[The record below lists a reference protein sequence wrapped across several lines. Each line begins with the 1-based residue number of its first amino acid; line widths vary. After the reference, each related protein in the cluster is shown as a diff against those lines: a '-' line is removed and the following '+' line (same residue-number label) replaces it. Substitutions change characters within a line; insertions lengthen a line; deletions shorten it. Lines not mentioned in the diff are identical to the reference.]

1 MGKKLLFCLLL
12 LAGVGWVTADSLF
25 GFTLPVGATAA
36 VPDCVGQC
44 EDALRLPDWVAPQT
58 EYRYDA
64 AHPAGTVIGQSPAAG
79 SPWKINDRRPCDLLL
94 TVSLGPERREV
105 PAVAG
110 RDGREAAA
118 LLRQAGFAVSEET
131 LPGGSAGTAARTEP
145 PAGSLLEPGAAVTL
159 YVCAGESAGTVAVP
173 ELTGLSRG
181 NALLQIFLH
190 GLSAGEVVEEASDA
204 PEGTVIRHSP
214 AAGSLVLPGT
224 RIRLVI
230 SRRAPTSPPADT
242 GGEPS

>member
-118 LLRQAGFAVSEET
+118 LLRQAAPILVS
-131 LPGGSAGTAARTEP
+131 S
-145 PAGSLLEPGAAVTL
+145 
-159 YVCAGESAGTVAVP
+159 Y
-173 ELTGLSRG
+173 
-181 NALLQIFLH
+181 Q
-190 GLSAGEVVEEASDA
+190 EEA
-204 PEGTVIRHSP
+204 PEPRRGPNRPRAACWSP
-214 AAGSLVLPGT
+214 GP
-224 RIRLVI
+224 R
-230 SRRAPTSPPADT
+230 
-242 GGEPS
+242 